1 LRNDRGKPG
10 AGLLLRNGSPRLTTD
25 KNRNL
30 EDDVNMTLR
39 TTALTA
45 MLLPF
50 AGVAM
55 AQNVA
60 VTFGTNWVAQA
71 EHGGFYQSVA
81 DGTYAACGLDVK
93 ILPGGPQVNNRAL
106 MLAGQ
111 VDFHMGGSTLD
122 GFSAVQE
129 GLPILTVA
137 AAFQKDP
144 QVIVT
149 HPGFAATFADLVKL
163 DKVLIS
169 DGGVLTFWAYMINAY
184 GFKPEQR
191 EVYTFSAAPLIANK
205 TWGMQGYLSSEPYFF
220 EKETGIKP
228 DAWLIADAGYTAY
241 STMIETMADNVTN
254 RPEVVKCFVDGS
266 AIGWTNYLYNDN
278 AAANAMIKADNAEM
292 SDEAIAYGIQ
302 SMKDNGI
309 VFSGDALTM
318 GAGAITDAK
327 MEDFFNKMVAVGA
340 VPADLD
346 WKASYTLQFVNQ
358 KVGLDLKPAE

>member
-1 LRNDRGKPG
+1 MTRFTP
-10 AGLLLRNGSPRLTTD
+10 ALLLSSAA
-25 KNRNL
+25 
-30 EDDVNMTLR
+30 TLAAMP
-39 TTALTA
+39 AL
-45 MLLPF
+45 
-50 AGVAM
+50 

-71 EHGGFYQSVA
+71 EHGGYYQAVA
-81 DGTYAACGLDVK
+81 DGTYAACGLDVT

-149 HPGFAATFADLVKL
+149 HPGAAASFADLAKL
-163 DKVLIS
+163 DKFLIS
-169 DGGVLTFWAYMINAY
+169 DQGVLTFWAWMIQAY

-191 EVYTFSAAPLIANK
+191 EVYTFSAAPLIANV

-220 EKETGIKP
+220 AKETGITP
-228 DAWLIADAGYTAY
+228 DVWLIADAGYTAY
-241 STMIETMADNVTN
+241 STTVETLTDTVTN
-254 RPEVVKCFVDGS
+254 RPEVVQCFVDGS
-266 AIGWTNYLYNDN
+266 AIGWTNYLYGDN
-278 AAANAMIKADNAEM
+278 AAANALIKADNPEM
-292 SDEAIAYGIQ
+292 SDEAIAYAIDT
-302 SMKDNGI
+302 MKTNGI
-309 VFSGDALTM
+309 VFSGEALTM
-318 GAGAITDAK
+318 GAGAMTDAK
-327 MEDFFNKMVAVGA
+327 VEDFFQKMAAVGA

-346 WKASYTLQFVNQ
+346 WKASYTLAFVN
-358 KVGLDLKPAE
+358 KGVGLDLKPAE

>member
-1 LRNDRGKPG
+1 MSNLSKAAAASAIVALG
-10 AGLLLRNGSPRLTTD
+10 AMP
-25 KNRNL
+25 
-30 EDDVNMTLR
+30 
-39 TTALTA
+39 
-45 MLLPF
+45 
-50 AGVAM
+50 VA

-71 EHGGFYQSVA
+71 EHGGYYQAVA
-81 DGTYAACGLDVK
+81 DGTYAACGLDVT

-129 GLPILTVA
+129 GLPIITVA
-137 AAFQKDP
+137 ASFQKDP

-149 HPGFAATFADLVKL
+149 WPGAAASFADLAKL

-169 DGGVLTFWAYMINAY
+169 DGGVLTFWAWMIQAY

-220 EKETGIKP
+220 EKETGTKP

-241 STMIETMADNVTN
+241 STTIETLSDTVAN
-254 RPEVVKCFVDGS
+254 RPEVVQCFVDGS
-266 AIGWTNYLYNDN
+266 AIGWTNYLYGDN
-278 AAANAMIKADNAEM
+278 AAANELIKKDNPEM
-292 SDEAIAYGIQ
+292 SDEAIAYAVAA
-302 SMKDNGI
+302 MKENGI
-309 VFSGDALTM
+309 VFSGEALTM
-318 GAGAITDAK
+318 GAGAMTDAK
-327 MEDFFNKMVAVGA
+327 VEDFYNKMLAVGA
-340 VPADLD
+340 VPEGLD
-346 WKASYTLQFVNQ
+346 WKASYTLQFVN
-358 KVGLDLKPAE
+358 KGVGLDLKPAE

>member
-1 LRNDRGKPG
+1 VSKL
-10 AGLLLRNGSPRLTTD
+10 
-25 KNRNL
+25 
-30 EDDVNMTLR
+30 LR
-39 TTALTA
+39 TTTLAALV
-45 MLLPF
+45 LPM
-50 AGVAM
+50 AGGAM

-71 EHGGFYQSVA
+71 EHGGYYQAVA
-81 DGTYAACGLDVK
+81 DGTYAACGLDVT

-122 GFSAVQE
+122 GFSAVAE

-137 AAFQKDP
+137 NSFQKDP

-149 HPGFAATFADLVKL
+149 HPGAASSFADLVKL
-163 DKVLIS
+163 DKFLIS
-169 DGGVLTFWAYMINAY
+169 DGGVLTFWAFMMNAY

-191 EVYTFSAAPLIANK
+191 EVYTFSAAPLIANV
-205 TWGMQGYLSSEPYFF
+205 TWGMQGYLSSEPFFF

-228 DAWLIADAGYTAY
+228 DVWLIADAGYTAY
-241 STMIETMADNVTN
+241 STMIETMADTVTN
-254 RPEVVKCFVDGS
+254 RPEVVQCFVDGS

-278 AAANAMIKADNAEM
+278 AAANALIKADNPEM
-292 SDEAIAYGIQ
+292 TDEAIAYAIQ

-318 GAGAITDAK
+318 GAGAISDAQ

-340 VPADLD
+340 VAADLD
-346 WKASYTLQFVNQ
+346 WKASYTTQFVN
-358 KVGLDLKPAE
+358 KGVGLDLKPAE